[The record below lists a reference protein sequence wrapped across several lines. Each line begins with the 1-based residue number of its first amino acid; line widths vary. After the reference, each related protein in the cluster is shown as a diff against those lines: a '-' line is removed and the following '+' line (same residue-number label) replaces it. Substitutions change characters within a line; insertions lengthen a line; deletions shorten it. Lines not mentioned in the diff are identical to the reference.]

1 MAACVI
7 LGSAFS
13 GAQDFP
19 GLVSESVATSRGP
32 VTLHREPNTGGI
44 LLFRH
49 GLPHSRLPNQIDYR
63 AHALALKAVGCHALL
78 VTSSVGVLDPSVPLY
93 QPMLLNDLLML
104 ENRLPDGSACT
115 LFDTPQVGQGHLLVQ
130 GGLFH
135 RGLGAWLTERCGLS
149 ERRLEF
155 LYVQGPRT
163 KTSAENRYAA
173 SLGAQVNSMTLA
185 PEVIL
190 ANELGLPTVGLVVGH
205 KYSVPGGVT
214 LDDVGIADSLV
225 QSRQVTLQILQT
237 FLGQAPD
244 LPWANSLYRFEEQL
258 GFETQ
263 HRFEEE

>member
-1 MAACVI
+1 MSRCVI

-19 GLVSESVATSRGP
+19 GLRSETVETARGP
-32 VTLHREPNTGGI
+32 VTLHREPQSDGL

-49 GLPHSRLPNQIDYR
+49 GLPHARLPNQIDYR
-63 AHALALKAVGCHALL
+63 AQALALQAVGCHALL

-93 QPMLLNDLLML
+93 QPMLLKDLLML
-104 ENRLPDGSACT
+104 DNRLPDGSACT
-115 LFDTPQVGQGHLLVQ
+115 LFERPQPGQGHLVIQ
-130 GGLFH
+130 EGLFH
-135 RGLGAWLTERCGLS
+135 AGLGEWLTQRCVLP

-190 ANELGLPTVGLVVGH
+190 ANELQIPTAALVVGH
-205 KYSVPGGVT
+205 KYSVAGGLT
-214 LDDVGIADSLV
+214 PDDAGLAESLE
-225 QSRQVTLQILQT
+225 QSRAATLQVIRG
-237 FLGQAPD
+237 FLAQAPA
-244 LPWANSLYRFEEQL
+244 LPWANSLYRFESS
-258 GFETQ
+258 
-263 HRFEEE
+263 